1 MIRYRSEVALNKLT
15 LKTMKKLK
23 GLLTGLALG
32 GLVGMLFAPKK
43 GSDLRSSIKQ
53 DIDGGNYGLNA
64 FKNAFT
70 GMGKDMGDFA
80 GEVSKHEDV
89 KEYLT
94 KGKRAAQDVQDRAV
108 LWLEANYGI
117 TEDDLR
123 KAKKE
128 VDKKTKKAKSVAKK
142 TVGKAKKAATKASK
156 AVKKAKKK

>member
-1 MIRYRSEVALNKLT
+1 
-15 LKTMKKLK
+15 MKKLK

-43 GSDLRSSIKQ
+43 GSDLRSSIKK
-53 DIDGGNYGLNA
+53 DIDDGNYGLNA
-64 FKNAFT
+64 FKNAFA
-70 GMGKDMGDFA
+70 GMGKDMSNFV
-80 GEVSKHEDV
+80 GEVGKHEDV

-117 TEDDLR
+117 TEDDLK
-123 KAKKE
+123 KAKKQ
-128 VDKKTKKAKSVAKK
+128 VDKKTKKARTVAKK

-156 AVKKAKKK
+156 AVKKAKK